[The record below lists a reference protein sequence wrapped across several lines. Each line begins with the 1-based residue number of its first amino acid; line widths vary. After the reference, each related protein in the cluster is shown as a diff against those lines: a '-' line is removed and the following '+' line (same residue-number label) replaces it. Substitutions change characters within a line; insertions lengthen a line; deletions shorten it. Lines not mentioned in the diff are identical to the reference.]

1 MTKVEIFRELIEKMF
16 ETFKAKNADY
26 GDSFGKSIKK
36 HGLSAST
43 IRIEDK
49 LNRIESL
56 IKKGKQ
62 EVKDESIE
70 DTYLDMAVYSILTL
84 VEMKFERYKSKQTE
98 LNKLESG
105 IGNNTDVK
113 CNPLNLAIRLP
124 YTLNPGIRFP
134 YIKNSINPDLN
145 IPILKGDIRLMC
157 ILEGIE
163 IKPGDAFTK
172 PFCTNDKVIAVA
184 KKPLISGPDLQK
196 ALNESNWEYITFE
209 EYKTYFDSVIK
220 TLQ

>member
-56 IKKGKQ
+56 IKNGKQ

-70 DTYLDMAVYSILTL
+70 DTYLDMAVYSVLTL
-84 VEMKFERYKSKQTE
+84 VEMKFERCKSNQNE
-98 LNKLESG
+98 LNKPESG
-105 IGNNTDVK
+105 IGNK
-113 CNPLNLAIRLP
+113 SE
-124 YTLNPGIRFP
+124 IRFP
-134 YIKNSINPDLN
+134 YIKHSTNPDLN
-145 IPILKGDIRLMC
+145 IPIIKGDIRLMC
-157 ILEGIE
+157 VLEGLE

-172 PFCTNDKVIAVA
+172 PFCPNDKVIAVA
-184 KKPLISGPDLQK
+184 KKPLISGPDLPK
-196 ALNESNWEYITFE
+196 TFNKFSWEYISLK
-209 EYKTYFDSVIK
+209 EYKTYFDLAIK